1 MELFKDCSQKK
12 LLELKRVKNAFDLK
26 GKIVS
31 AKYMHRD
38 NANGEVILVTTMVE
52 GSGFEKH
59 IYKSYAN
66 SDEKCVG
73 KIIDTL
79 INLAS
84 KVNANGALW
93 IYVHPVKQLTFS
105 SPFLYF
111 DTKEGKCWCVFNDV
125 DSKVKDNVE
134 NMTENTRKIMCK
146 LGSFSKFIAE
156 YDLSKANEIEELVN
170 LN

>member
-12 LLELKRVKNAFDLK
+12 LVELKRVKDAFDLK

-31 AKYMHRD
+31 AKYIHKVD
-38 NANGEVILVTTMVE
+38 DEVILVTTMVE

-66 SDEKCVG
+66 SDEKSLE

-79 INLAS
+79 INLAAR
-84 KVNANGALW
+84 VNENGALW
-93 IYVHPVKQLTFS
+93 IYVHPLKQLTS
-105 SPFLYF
+105 KSHFLYF
-111 DTKEGKCWCVFNDV
+111 DTEEGKYWCVFNDV
-125 DSKVKDNVE
+125 DSKVKDNEE
-134 NMTENTRKIMCK
+134 NMTENTRKIMSK
-146 LGSFSKFIAE
+146 LGSFSKFIVE